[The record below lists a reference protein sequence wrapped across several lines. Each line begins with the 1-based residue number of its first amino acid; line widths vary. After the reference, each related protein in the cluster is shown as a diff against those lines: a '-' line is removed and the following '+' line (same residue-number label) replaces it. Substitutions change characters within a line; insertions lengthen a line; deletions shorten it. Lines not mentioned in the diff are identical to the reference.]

1 MVKLDS
7 GVISIELASI
17 NFDQW
22 ILTVS
27 LRTYS
32 SSGEVNGM
40 VALVF
45 TEVRGFRCLEEGD
58 MLNYPWPKN
67 ATSSYFHKMAH
78 GGWQEQKEK
87 YGNAVMGI
95 DTEYLVATESECLC
109 VLASRDTVV
118 VRDVE

>member
-7 GVISIELASI
+7 GVTSIELASI

-22 ILTVS
+22 ILAVS

-32 SSGEVNGM
+32 SSDKVNGM

-45 TEVRGFRCLEEGD
+45 TEVRGFRYLDEGD
-58 MLNYPWPKN
+58 MLNYPWPEN
-67 ATSSYFHKMAH
+67 ATASYFHKMTR
-78 GGWQEQKEK
+78 GGWKEQEEK

-95 DTEYLVATESECLC
+95 GTEYLISTENECLC
-109 VLASRDTVV
+109 VLANQDPVV

>member
-7 GVISIELASI
+7 GVTSIELASI

-27 LRTYS
+27 LRTYG

-45 TEVRGFRCLEEGD
+45 TEVRGFRCLDEGD
-58 MLNYPWPKN
+58 MLNYPWPEN
-67 ATSSYFHKMAH
+67 AASSYFHKMEP
-78 GGWQEQKEK
+78 GGWQEQEEK

-95 DTEYLVATESECLC
+95 GAEYLVATENECLC
-109 VLASRDTVV
+109 VLASRDPVV